1 MRNVPKPLVLVV
13 EDDRLI
19 CEMVAILL
27 RARGCAVE
35 QAHDGLAALQIVER
49 HLPPASPLSLILLDV
64 RLPLLDGQY
73 LLGYLRK
80 RDISVPVIAM
90 SGHREALAT
99 AAALGAQA
107 TVEKPFDLDQL
118 LALVHRSLAGQA
130 S

>member
-1 MRNVPKPLVLVV
+1 MSDASKPVVLVV

-35 QAHDGLAALQIVER
+35 QAHDGLAALQIVEQ
-49 HLPPASPLSLILLDV
+49 HLPPAPPLNLILLDV
-64 RLPLLDGQY
+64 RLPLLDGQD

-80 RDISVPVIAM
+80 RGISVPVIAM
-90 SGHREALAT
+90 SSHREALA
-99 AAALGAQA
+99 AAASLGAQA

-118 LALVHRSLAGQA
+118 LALVQRSLAGQA
-130 S
+130 R